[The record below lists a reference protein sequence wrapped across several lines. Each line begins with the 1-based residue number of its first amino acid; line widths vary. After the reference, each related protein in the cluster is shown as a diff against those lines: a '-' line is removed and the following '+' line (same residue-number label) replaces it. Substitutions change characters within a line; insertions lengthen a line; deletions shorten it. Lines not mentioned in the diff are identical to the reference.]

1 MRDLALDLR
10 MLWLLES
17 LMWDKLCALE
27 DLSDFLC
34 RILGAMLA
42 YLLLKILGK
51 YWLGGL
57 PSARS

>member
-1 MRDLALDLR
+1 
-10 MLWLLES
+10 MLWLLDS
-17 LMWDKLCALE
+17 LMWDMLCALE